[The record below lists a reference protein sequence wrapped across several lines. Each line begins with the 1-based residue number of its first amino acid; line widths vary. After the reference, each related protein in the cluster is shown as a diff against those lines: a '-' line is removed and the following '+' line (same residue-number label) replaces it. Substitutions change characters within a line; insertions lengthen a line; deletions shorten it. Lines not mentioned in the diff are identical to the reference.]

1 MTALARRQASEPAI
15 VPGEFVFTASDF
27 RQIADLLYQVSGIHL
42 VEGKASLVYS
52 RLAKRIR
59 KLGLPDFAAYCALL
73 ASEDGADERMAM
85 LSALTTNV
93 TRFFREPHHFQHLA
107 SHVLPDLAARA
118 RSGGRVRLWSAGC
131 SAGHE
136 PYTMAMTLLDALPD
150 ADRFDVRILAT
161 DIDPQIVARA
171 KAGRYGTE
179 DVEPISAAQKD
190 RYLLRS
196 GTEWTIR
203 PEVARLI
210 SFGDLNLLAPWPMKG
225 QFDVIFCRNVAIYF
239 DEETQTRLFTRFAS
253 VLKPE
258 GRLYI
263 GHSERASVPALE
275 TDGLTVYRRSAR

>member
-1 MTALARRQASEPAI
+1 MTALARRQTSEPAI

-59 KLGLPDFAAYCALL
+59 KLGLGDFAAYCDLL
-73 ASEDGADERMAM
+73 ASDQGGDERMAM

-93 TRFFREPHHFQHLA
+93 TRFFREPHHFAHLA
-107 SHVLPDLAARA
+107 AHVLPALAERARA
-118 RSGGRVRLWSAGC
+118 GGRVRLWSAGC

-136 PYTMAMTLLDALPD
+136 PYTMAMTLLDALPE
-150 ADRFDVRILAT
+150 AGRLDVRILAT
-161 DIDPQIVARA
+161 DIDPLIVARA
-171 KAGRYGTE
+171 KAGRYGAE
-179 DVEPISAAQKD
+179 DVEPISAAQKG
-190 RYLLRS
+190 RYLSSS
-196 GTEWTIR
+196 GADWTVR

-225 QFDVIFCRNVAIYF
+225 AFDVIFCRNVAIYF

-263 GHSERASVPALE
+263 GHSERASVRELD
-275 TDGLTVYRRSAR
+275 TDGLTVYRRSGK